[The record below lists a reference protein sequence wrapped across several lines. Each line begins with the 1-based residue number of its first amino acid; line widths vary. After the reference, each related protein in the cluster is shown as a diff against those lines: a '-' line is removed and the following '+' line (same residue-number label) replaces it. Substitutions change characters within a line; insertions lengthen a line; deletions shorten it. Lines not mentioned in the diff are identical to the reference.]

1 MKLCI
6 FSGTFNPI
14 HRAHLKMAEYVLE
27 NFGFDK
33 IIFIPAYKPP
43 HKDYDTNMC
52 THRFNMV
59 RLAIEYNPHF
69 EISDIEYQLEG
80 KSYSYLTALQLKK
93 QYCTEDKINFIIG
106 TDAFEKIESW
116 YEAEKFKD
124 LVDFIVFVRENKT
137 VNFDDLKEKG
147 YSFEI
152 ARMPFIDISSTELR
166 ERIKEGKSISNLVT
180 EEVEEYIYKNGLYR
194 NTEMA

>member
-59 RLAIEYNPHF
+59 RLAIEYNPYF
-69 EISDIEYQLEG
+69 EISDIEYQHEG
-80 KSYSYLTALQLKK
+80 KSYSYLTVLQLKK
-93 QYCTEDKINFIIG
+93 QYCTEVKINFIIG